1 MEESISNDGA
11 VVEFLHVLED
21 DFMAPHDGRRA
32 SDHGASEPRAGEL
45 EHVKACE
52 VKAPRSAMKA
62 MRDSVP
68 QPGRDEDLLAALFPI
83 GLYAVCL
90 VM

>member
-1 MEESISNDGA
+1 M
-11 VVEFLHVLED
+11 V
-21 DFMAPHDGRRA
+21 PHDSGRP
-32 SDHGASEPRAGEL
+32 SGHGANELRGAWASEL